1 MMGGM
6 TPIVRNL
13 LIINV
18 IMFVIT
24 AVMPLAIGGVELYRL
39 LAFHYYESDYFRPHQ
54 LITYMFL
61 HGGFGHIF
69 FNMFA
74 VFMFG
79 KVLEQVWGPKRFL
92 IFYMVTGIGA
102 GIIHMGYT
110 AFEMYRIADDV
121 AVFAASGNADS
132 FLSIAKDHFAGIYD
146 PTYVS
151 QVYDGLS
158 AGQFGA
164 EAEAMEGIR
173 EWTEYKMDI
182 PTVGASG
189 AVFGLLLAFGM
200 LFPNTPLMLIF
211 LPIPIKAK
219 YFVML
224 YAGFELFMGIQD
236 RPGDNVA
243 HFAHLGG
250 ALFGFIL
257 VKLWSRDRA
266 NFY

>member
-6 TPIVRNL
+6 TPVVRNL

-24 AVMPLAIGGVELYRL
+24 AIIPLQGIDLAELL
-39 LAFHYYESDYFRPHQ
+39 SFHYYESEKFRPHQ
-54 LITYMFL
+54 LVTYMFL
-61 HGGFGHIF
+61 HANIAHIF

-79 KVLEQVWGPKRFL
+79 KVLEQVWGAKRFL
-92 IFYMVTGIGA
+92 TFYMITGIGA
-102 GIIHMGYT
+102 ALVHTGYT
-110 AFEMYRIADDV
+110 AWEFHRIGQDLAEFSASPDADGFLAIVKKHFEGMYNPD
-121 AVFAASGNADS
+121 AVSS
-132 FLSIAKDHFAGIYD
+132 FYDLWSANPGD
-146 PTYVS
+146 PTMAS
-151 QVYDGLS
+151 EAAQGLQSLIDGK
-158 AGQFGA
+158 A
-164 EAEAMEGIR
+164 
-173 EWTEYKMDI
+173 DI

-200 LFPNTPLMLIF
+200 LFPNTELMMLF

-219 YFVML
+219 YFVL
-224 YAGFELFMGIQD
+224 IYAGLELFLGI
-236 RPGDNVA
+236 RNNPGDNVA

-257 VKLWSRDRA
+257 VKLWGRDRN